1 MRRAERLF
9 QIIQI
14 LRRSK
19 RHPIRAG
26 DIAEELETSLRT
38 VYRDIAQLLAER
50 VPIRGEA
57 GIGYILED
65 GFDMP
70 PLMLTADE
78 IEAAMLGAQW
88 VMGRGDESLVRAA
101 RDLVA
106 KIGAVVPAHL
116 KPLALDSTLVS
127 PTWKPIERDAIDVVR
142 VRAAIHAQTKIAIAY
157 GDGEGRATE
166 RIVWP
171 IAVSY
176 WDTTRVVVAWCEL
189 RNAFRSFRTD
199 RIRVADFL
207 SVRYPVPR
215 TRLTAQWR
223 RETSEAIARGDRP
236 GRKADAN
243 AAASSEQ
250 DVKGAGRGP

>member
-1 MRRAERLF
+1 MAAMRRAERLF

-19 RHPIRAG
+19 RHPIRAN

-88 VMGRGDESLVRAA
+88 VMGRGDEGLVRAA

-116 KPLALDSTLVS
+116 KPLALDSTLHS
-127 PTWKPIERDAIDVVR
+127 PNWRCIETDAVDMAR
-142 VRAAIHAQTKIAIAY
+142 VRAAIHAQTKIRLAY
-157 GDGEGRATE
+157 GDEQGRETE
-166 RIVWP
+166 RTIWP

-176 WDTTRVVVAWCEL
+176 WDTVRVVVGWCEL
-189 RNAFRSFRTD
+189 RKAFRSFRTD
-199 RIRVADFL
+199 RVRAADFTAE
-207 SVRYPVPR
+207 RYPIPR

-223 RETSEAIARGDRP
+223 KEMNEQVERGDYKKR
-236 GRKADAN
+236 R
-243 AAASSEQ
+243 AAQ
-250 DVKGAGRGP
+250 RT

>member
-19 RHPIRAG
+19 RRPITAN
-26 DIAEELETSLRT
+26 DIAAELETSLRT
-38 VYRDIAQLLAER
+38 IYRDISQLLAER

-57 GIGYILED
+57 GIGYVLED

-88 VMGRGDESLVRAA
+88 VMGRGDSSLARAA
-101 RDLVA
+101 NDLVA

-116 KPLALDSTLVS
+116 RPLALDSSLVS
-127 PTWKPIERDAIDVVR
+127 PNWKRIESDAVDMAR
-142 VRAAIHAQTKIAIAY
+142 VRSAIHAQTKIMLGYRDESARETRRTI
-157 GDGEGRATE
+157 
-166 RIVWP
+166 WP
-171 IAVSY
+171 FAVSY
-176 WDTTRVVVAWCEL
+176 WDTVRVVVAWCEL
-189 RNAFRSFRTD
+189 RRGFRSFRTD
-199 RIRVADFL
+199 RVVSADFL
-207 SVRYPVPR
+207 LERYPIPR

-223 RETSEAIARGDRP
+223 KEMADSIDRGIYEK
-236 GRKADAN
+236 RKA
-243 AAASSEQ
+243 Q
-250 DVKGAGRGP
+250 QQQRT

>member
-19 RHPIRAG
+19 RRPITAN
-26 DIAEELETSLRT
+26 DIAYELETSLRT
-38 VYRDIAQLLAER
+38 IYRDISQLLAER

-57 GIGYILED
+57 GIGYVLED

-88 VMGRGDESLVRAA
+88 VMGRADPSLARAA
-101 RDLVA
+101 NDLIA

-116 KPLALDSTLVS
+116 KPLAFDSSLVS
-127 PTWKPIERDAIDVVR
+127 PNWKRIESDTVDTAR
-142 VRAAIHAQTKIAIAY
+142 VRAAIHAQTKVAFVY
-157 GDGEGRATE
+157 RDEGGRET
-166 RIVWP
+166 RRTVWP
-171 IAVSY
+171 FAVSY
-176 WDTTRVVVAWCEL
+176 WDTVRVVVAWCEL
-189 RNAFRSFRTD
+189 RKGFRSFRTD
-199 RIRVADFL
+199 RVVSAEFL
-207 SVRYPVPR
+207 NERYPMSR

-223 RETSEAIARGDRP
+223 KEMAAAIGRGDYEK
-236 GRKADAN
+236 RKAA
-243 AAASSEQ
+243 EQ
-250 DVKGAGRGP
+250 ART

>member
-19 RHPIRAG
+19 RRPITAG
-26 DIAEELETSLRT
+26 DIAGELETSLRT
-38 VYRDIAQLLAER
+38 IYRDISQLLAER

-88 VMGRGDESLVRAA
+88 VMGRGDAALSRAA

-106 KIGAVVPAHL
+106 KIGAVVPPHL

-127 PTWKPIERDAIDVVR
+127 PNWKRIETDTVDMAK
-142 VRAAIHAQTKIAIAY
+142 VRACIHAQTKIAIAY
-157 GDGEGRATE
+157 GDEQGRATE
-166 RIVWP
+166 RVIWP

-176 WDTTRVVVAWCEL
+176 WELVRVIVAWCEL
-189 RNAFRSFRTD
+189 RKAFRSFRTD
-199 RIRVADFL
+199 RVRAADFL
-207 SVRYPVPR
+207 TERYPTPR

-223 RETSEAIARGDRP
+223 KEMTEAIERGAYKKRL
-236 GRKADAN
+236 
-243 AAASSEQ
+243 EQ
-250 DVKGAGRGP
+250 QQNRM

>member
-19 RHPIRAG
+19 RRPITAT
-26 DIAEELETSLRT
+26 DIAGELETSLRT
-38 VYRDIAQLLAER
+38 VYRDISQLLAER

-78 IEAAMLGAQW
+78 IEVAMLGAQW
-88 VMGRGDESLVRAA
+88 VMGRGDVALSRAA

-106 KIGAVVPAHL
+106 KIGAVVPAQL
-116 KPLALDSTLVS
+116 KPLAIDSTLVS
-127 PTWKPIERDAIDVVR
+127 PSWRRIENDTIDMIR
-142 VRAAIHAQTKIAIAY
+142 LRAAIHAQTKVVLAY
-157 GDGEGRATE
+157 SDDKARQT
-166 RIVWP
+166 RRTIWP

-176 WDTTRVVVAWCEL
+176 WDTVRVIVAWCEL
-189 RNAFRSFRTD
+189 RKDFRSFRTD
-199 RIRVADFL
+199 RVGSADFL
-207 SVRYPVPR
+207 VERYPVAR
-215 TRLTAQWR
+215 SRLTAQWR
-223 RETSEAIARGDRP
+223 KQMQDAIERGEGDRKLAVP
-236 GRKADAN
+236 
-243 AAASSEQ
+243 
-250 DVKGAGRGP
+250 

>member
-19 RHPIRAG
+19 RNPIRAN
-26 DIAEELETSLRT
+26 DIASELEISLRT

-88 VMGRGDESLVRAA
+88 VIGRGDEALARAA
-101 RDLVA
+101 RDMVA
-106 KIGAVVPAHL
+106 KIGAVVPPHL

-127 PTWKPIERDAIDVVR
+127 SQWRKIAPDACDMAR
-142 VRAAIHAQTKIAIAY
+142 MRASIHAQTKVTLLY
-157 GDGEGRATE
+157 SDEQGRESQRT
-166 RIVWP
+166 IWP

-176 WDTTRVVVAWCEL
+176 WELVRVVVAWCEL
-189 RNAFRSFRTD
+189 RNDFRSFRTD
-199 RIRVADFL
+199 RVRHADFL
-207 SVRYPVPR
+207 SDRYPVPR

-223 RETSEAIARGDRP
+223 KKMAESIERGDH
-236 GRKADAN
+236 RKRYEHQQA
-243 AAASSEQ
+243 
-250 DVKGAGRGP
+250 RT

>member
-19 RHPIRAG
+19 RRPITAN
-26 DIAEELETSLRT
+26 DIASELETSLRT
-38 VYRDIAQLLAER
+38 IYRDISQLLAER

-88 VMGRGDESLVRAA
+88 VMGRGDEALTRAA

-116 KPLALDSTLVS
+116 KPLALNSTLVS
-127 PTWKPIERDAIDVVR
+127 PNWKRIELDSVDMAR
-142 VRAAIHAQTKIAIAY
+142 VRSAVHAQTKIAIAY
-157 GDGEGRATE
+157 ADEKGRETE
-166 RIVWP
+166 RTIWP

-176 WDTTRVVVAWCEL
+176 WDTVRVVVAWCEL
-189 RNAFRSFRTD
+189 RRDFRSFRTD
-199 RIRVADFL
+199 RVRAADFL
-207 SVRYPVPR
+207 PDRYPVPR

-223 RETSEAIARGDRP
+223 KQITDAIERGGYKREQEAQRR
-236 GRKADAN
+236 
-243 AAASSEQ
+243 
-250 DVKGAGRGP
+250 V